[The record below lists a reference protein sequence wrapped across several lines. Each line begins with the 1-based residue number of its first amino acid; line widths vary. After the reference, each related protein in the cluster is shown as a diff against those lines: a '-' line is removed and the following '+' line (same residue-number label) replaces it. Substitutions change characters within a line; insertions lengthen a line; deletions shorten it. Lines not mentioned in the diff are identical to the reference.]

1 MGGKAA
7 LFKTRAG
14 VDAVDLELATE
25 DVDRFVSIVSALEP
39 SFGAINLEDIRAPD
53 CFEIEERLQAVMA
66 IPVLHDDQPGPAVV
80 VAAPLLKALDRT
92 GRTPGSPHTV
102 IPGAGASGA
111 ACPRL
116 PLALGAVT
124 PIEDRVGTES
134 CR

>member
-66 IPVLHDDQPGPAVV
+66 IPVLHDDQHGTAVV
-80 VAAPLLKALDRT
+80 VAAALLKALDRT
-92 GRTPGSPHTV
+92 GRTLGSAHIV
-102 IPGAGASGA
+102 IRGEGA
-111 ACPRL
+111 ARSDEHTS
-116 PLALGAVT
+116 ALQ
-124 PIEDRVGTES
+124 P
-134 CR
+134 